1 MQVYYCYTTEF
12 ANLDGKQL
20 LSEKRKAE
28 IDRLKCKEDKIRSL
42 VAGLLIRYVFGE
54 GEKKVEFS
62 QHGKPYIK
70 DRQKFNLSHSND
82 MVIIAVDTEEIGVDV
97 EFVKDIKNG
106 AIKRCFTTEEQSWL
120 EENYSSINFYKLWT
134 GKESVMKATGL
145 GFLQKPKT
153 FSVLPISNGAHQIN
167 DKKYYLNWKE
177 IGDYTLCICS
187 NNPVNCAPINLTKI
201 NLLK

>member
-1 MQVYYCYTTEF
+1 
-12 ANLDGKQL
+12 
-20 LSEKRKAE
+20 
-28 IDRLKCKEDKIRSL
+28 
-42 VAGLLIRYVFGE
+42 
-54 GEKKVEFS
+54 
-62 QHGKPYIK
+62 
-70 DRQKFNLSHSND
+70 